1 MKSKGKLTCF
11 RKALPSFKKPD
22 TGTKTVEQLLLV
34 DQNQMLTTTATSQSQ
49 I

>member
-11 RKALPSFKKPD
+11 HKALPSFKKPD
-22 TGTKTVEQLLLV
+22 TGTKTAEQLLPV
-34 DQNQMLTTTATSQSQ
+34 DQNQVQMTTAISQSQ